1 MDEMV
6 SREEALEALQIL
18 NRGSWHESTQRTV
31 TRKHYAEILQRY
43 IEPDLDEWCEDCKE
57 YDRERH
63 CCPRFNRVIRETV
76 DEVKETAEED
86 AIHDEYVRLHTP
98 EVAALGLLCEECG
111 EVVKAAAKLE
121 RILRKESP
129 TPETEE
135 EWREK
140 LHEEIN
146 DVFNIARVLGLK
158 EDHAIQR
165 YKMNR
170 WCERIKSEEESNV

>member
-1 MDEMV
+1 MPLIGDVERRDMRDEFI
-6 SREEALEALQIL
+6 RLNTPEEAL
-18 NRGSWHESTQRTV
+18 
-31 TRKHYAEILQRY
+31 
-43 IEPDLDEWCEDCKE
+43 
-57 YDRERH
+57 
-63 CCPRFNRVIRETV
+63 
-76 DEVKETAEED
+76 
-86 AIHDEYVRLHTP
+86 
-98 EVAALGLLCEECG
+98 LGLLCEECG

-129 TPETEE
+129 TPETEK

>member
-1 MDEMV
+1 MELN
-6 SREEALEALQIL
+6 EALTKV
-18 NRGSWHESTQRTV
+18 R
-31 TRKHYAEILQRY
+31 
-43 IEPDLDEWCEDCKE
+43 
-57 YDRERH
+57 
-63 CCPRFNRVIRETV
+63 
-76 DEVKETAEED
+76 
-86 AIHDEYVRLHTP
+86 DEYVRLNTP
-98 EVAALGLLCEECG
+98 EEAVLGLLCEECG

-158 EDHAIQR
+158 EDRDLQQK
-165 YKMNR
+165 KMKR
-170 WCERIKSEEESNV
+170 WCDRIKSEEDSNV